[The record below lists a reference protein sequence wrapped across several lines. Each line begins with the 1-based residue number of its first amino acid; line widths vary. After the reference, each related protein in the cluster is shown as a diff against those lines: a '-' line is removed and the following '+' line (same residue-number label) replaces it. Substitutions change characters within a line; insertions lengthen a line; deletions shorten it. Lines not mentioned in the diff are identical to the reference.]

1 MYPNLYYVFRDW
13 FGVEWKFLSFLNTFG
28 LFVAIAFVAA
38 ALAMS
43 SELKRKEKLGLLSP
57 REEVIVVGK
66 PASVWDLLVN
76 AIVGFFF
83 GYKVLGLFLDKPDD
97 IPAQEYVFSGAGSV
111 AGGILL
117 AAIMAGMKWWEK
129 NKQKLPSPEK
139 RLVRIWPHDRVGDFV
154 ILGLIFG
161 IIGAKLFDSFE
172 NWDEF
177 LQDPIGRL
185 FSASGLTFYG
195 GLIVAAIVICWYA
208 YKKGISIKHLV
219 DATAPALM
227 IAYAVGRIGCQVSGD
242 GDWGVFN
249 SAYTSDEMGK
259 VSVAQPGDFQQR
271 LEKYSTYFTDG
282 KLLEGDKWQFI
293 TSRKY
298 GSLDQVPHKS
308 FQGPG
313 FLPNW
318 FFAYTYPQNVII
330 DGVLIPGNSQEH
342 NRVLPQPV
350 FPTPLYETIICT
362 LMFLG
367 MWFFRKSIKTPWV
380 MFGVYLMLNGAERF
394 FIETMRVNNTF
405 SLLGLRL
412 TQAELIAVLL
422 FLSGALLVL
431 CAKWINKPRS
441 A

>member
-66 PASVWDLLVN
+66 PASFFDLLVN
-76 AIVGFFF
+76 ALVGFFF
-83 GYKVLGLFLDKPDD
+83 GYKVLGLFLNKPDEV
-97 IPAQEYVFSGAGSV
+97 PAQDYVFSGEGSV

-129 NKQKLPSPEK
+129 KKQKLPAPEK

-177 LQDPIGRL
+177 LQDPVGRL

-208 YKKGISIKHLV
+208 YRKGISIKHLV

-259 VSVAQPGDFQQR
+259 VSVAKPGDFQQR

-293 TSRKY
+293 TNRKY
-298 GSLDQVPHKS
+298 GRLDQVPHKS
-308 FQGPG
+308 FKGPG

-318 FFAYTYPQNVII
+318 FFAYTYPQNVNI

-367 MWFFRKSIKTPWV
+367 MWFFRRSIKTPWV

-405 SLLGLRL
+405 TLLGIRL
-412 TQAELIAVLL
+412 TQAELIAVML

-431 CAKWINKPRS
+431 YAKWSGKPRT
-441 A
+441 